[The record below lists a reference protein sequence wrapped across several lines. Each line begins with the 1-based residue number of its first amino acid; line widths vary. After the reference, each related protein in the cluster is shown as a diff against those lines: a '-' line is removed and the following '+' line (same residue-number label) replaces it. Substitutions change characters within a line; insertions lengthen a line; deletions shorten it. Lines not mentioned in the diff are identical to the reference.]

1 MTDLVDLKAIMSHL
15 KDSAAIFSP
24 SIARIAASTARD
36 WSYVDSWLSSK
47 FPSSSSVPSF
57 ERNPETLKA
66 LLAIASANEQADEE
80 RNLLCQ
86 AEASALKELEDA
98 NGGSARSQGKIT
110 QHQLRDGLLAAVED
124 ELPTEGQTA
133 LNALASSAT
142 TLGIANP
149 DPETLA
155 RRMLTLQ
162 TNILEMEQMKIR
174 VEILQRHLETELATS
189 EHFLRCLQSD
199 NYNPSEVLPKEN
211 LDMQRRLK
219 AASAQLP
226 NLQDRVA
233 QLAASVEINHPSI
246 NDIAREE
253 EDYLGLLSRKQD
265 LDAQLAVFQ
274 GLPSDPDR
282 ARAELE
288 GLRHQ
293 LRGVT
298 SRRDQVFEG
307 LVEQASPV
315 RKR

>member
-1 MTDLVDLKAIMSHL
+1 MSHL

-36 WSYVDSWLSSK
+36 WSYVDTWLGSK
-47 FPSSSSVPSF
+47 FPSSSFVPNF

-66 LLAIASANEQADEE
+66 LLALASANEQADEE
-80 RNLLCQ
+80 RNILYQ
-86 AEASALKELEDA
+86 AETSALKEFEDA
-98 NGGSARSQGKIT
+98 NDGSAKSRGKIT
-110 QHQLRDGLLAAVED
+110 QQHLRDGLLAAVED

-133 LNALASSAT
+133 LNALASSAA

-155 RRMLTLQ
+155 RRMLVVQ
-162 TNILEMEQMKIR
+162 TNIFEMEQMKMR
-174 VEILQRHLETELATS
+174 VEILQHHLDTNLAAS
-189 EHFLRCLQSD
+189 EHFLLCLQSD
-199 NYNPSEVLPKEN
+199 DYKLSNQLPKEN

-226 NLQDRVA
+226 GLQDRVA
-233 QLAASVEINHPSI
+233 QLATSMESNHPSI
-246 NDIAREE
+246 DDIARQEE
-253 EDYLGLLSRKQD
+253 EYLELLSRKQG

-274 GLPSDPDR
+274 GLPSDPDQ

-315 RKR
+315 RRR

>member
-1 MTDLVDLKAIMSHL
+1 MSHL
-15 KDSAAIFSP
+15 KDPAAIFSP

-36 WSYVDSWLSSK
+36 WSYVDSWLSSI
-47 FPSSSSVPSF
+47 FPSSSSVPNF
-57 ERNPETLKA
+57 ERSPETLKA
-66 LLAIASANEQADEE
+66 LLALASANEQADEE

-86 AEASALKELEDA
+86 AEASALKELEDGD
-98 NGGSARSQGKIT
+98 GGSARSQGKIT
-110 QHQLRDGLLAAVED
+110 QHQLREGILAAVED

-133 LNALASSAT
+133 LKALASSAA

-155 RRMLTLQ
+155 RRMLTFQ
-162 TNILEMEQMKIR
+162 TNIFEMEQMKMR
-174 VEILQRHLETELATS
+174 VETLQRHLGTELAAS
-189 EHFLRCLQSD
+189 ERFLHSLQSD
-199 NYNPSEVLPKEN
+199 DYKPSEELPKEN

-226 NLQDRVA
+226 DLQDRVA
-233 QLAASVEINHPSI
+233 QLAASVESNHPSI
-246 NDIAREE
+246 DDIARQEE
-253 EDYLGLLSRKQD
+253 EYLELLSRKQD
-265 LDAQLAVFQ
+265 LDAQLAVFH

-282 ARAELE
+282 ARTELE

-315 RKR
+315 RRR